1 MEFFY
6 YSESLIY
13 LTACSSGP
21 GLQVCHKELF
31 SKWVFNYISEIVGN
45 ITNLVFTSILEPD
58 RDWLNWEAAVKLL
71 CLINCALGCKIY
83 AVLIKAVWNEIE
95 IC

>member
-6 YSESLIY
+6 NSESLIC
-13 LTACSSGP
+13 LIACSSGP
-21 GLQVCHKELF
+21 GLHVCHKELF
-31 SKWVFNYISEIVGN
+31 SEWGFNCTSEIVGN

-71 CLINCALGCKIY
+71 SY
-83 AVLIKAVWNEIE
+83 
-95 IC
+95 